1 MRWWL
6 FFTFLPFVS
15 VAGAW
20 HGRLACDGGGYW
32 RTRAV
37 VIVENPSDKPQIGA
51 PVTLRIGKSLPDLPF
66 ANKEAKAI
74 RVCDERGR
82 ELKFDLRTPQGEVR
96 RTGFLQAGDLLSF
109 LAEVPAKGVAR
120 YFVYADNPKAWVV
133 PDYLKTGLTN
143 GSFEAG
149 DKDPTDWERV
159 EEDAQHRLFW
169 VEGVA
174 RTGKRSVQTVVSEG
188 AQPTWVKFHQTHIP
202 LVPGMTYRFRGWVKA
217 EKVKGF
223 AGWFIH
229 VFGEKGEW
237 LINRVLNA
245 GGGTYDWNSVEF
257 TFTAPENARWATV
270 GTVLFGTGIAWFDD
284 ASLEP
289 ADKFKQALRARV
301 ATVETRLLT
310 LRVDASNWSE
320 AQGWDKRVPLV
331 VYNFENQTAVALV
344 FADLRKVMWRFSAL
358 EQGLGIKVVDPE
370 AKPNERIRPH
380 WWFGSGILF
389 FATIPPRSAKRFDL
403 YISETQPSEGE
414 ASYEELLSSPT
425 NLVPNPSFERGG
437 DLPAFWQSDQRKGV
451 KAGRVQ
457 EGKFGQWAAKL
468 EVEPE
473 LKGQWVGWRL
483 SIAAKPNQLY
493 FYCGF
498 VKAEGDQARV
508 RLHGH
513 WHNAKRQLC
522 EESPFFAT
530 VPEVTGG
537 QGWVQTAAL
546 VESPPD
552 AAFVEFH
559 LTTNTPGTFWHDGI
573 FFGEVYPAVVGEM
586 ERREPATAKGLS
598 VWLVNPLVKVFP
610 ETLPEETPKLV
621 SLLMARNEYEP
632 IQIALRSD
640 RKIQQVRVE
649 VTPPKN
655 QHGQTLPQPQI
666 YRVGFVPI
674 DHPSG
679 YYTSQLPPWYRHVPK
694 GFGGSDGWAGE
705 WADPLMPFKP
715 FDLQPNRTEAIW
727 LVLYVPLDA
736 QPGQYEGQV
745 RVIAENQTISL
756 PLRVEVVPLT
766 LPEETE
772 LKVIFDLRG
781 AIVGR
786 LLAEPERLKAWYRS
800 LASFRISPGFVLPE
814 PTFRYE
820 NGKVTMEASG
830 FDEMAKLLIDELKV
844 SVLYTPSFTYAFG
857 WAYPPKRFFNLEPFT
872 EEYNRAY
879 QELLRV
885 FYDHLRRRGWSDKF
899 VYYISDE
906 PHFWNENI
914 RKQMKQLCS
923 LAHQAVPGI
932 RIYSSTW
939 QFVPEWV
946 GDLDIWGIGP
956 HGSCSV
962 ADMERLKSAG
972 AELWFTTD
980 GHMCIDTPYLA
991 IERLLPYLCFAYG
1004 VSGYEFW
1011 GVSWWTYDPWEYGW
1025 HSYIRQS
1032 DEGERFYWIRYP
1044 NGDGYLVYPGDK
1056 FGLVEPLPSI
1066 RLMQVR
1072 EGIEDYL
1079 LLRAIERALKE
1090 GKWQG
1095 EKAEAA
1101 KRILERARSL
1111 VSIPN
1116 EGGLR
1121 STSLL
1126 PDPNKVTE
1134 IRDDALKLWR

>member
-1 MRWWL
+1 
-6 FFTFLPFVS
+6 
-15 VAGAW
+15 
-20 HGRLACDGGGYW
+20 
-32 RTRAV
+32 
-37 VIVENPSDKPQIGA
+37 VENPSDKPQIGA

-289 ADKFKQALRARV
+289 ADKFKQALRGKGRNSGDKV
-301 ATVETRLLT
+301 
-310 LRVDASNWSE
+310 VDAQS
-320 AQGWDKRVPLV
+320 GCIKLVRKRKAGIKGFRSSFTTLKTKLLSPL
-331 VYNFENQTAVALV
+331 FSP
-344 FADLRKVMWRFSAL
+344 DLRKVMWRFSAL
-358 EQGLGIKVVDPE
+358 EQGPGIKVVDPE

-414 ASYEELLSSPT
+414 ASYEELLSSPA

-437 DLPAFWQSDQRKGV
+437 DSPAFWQSDQRKGV

-483 SIAAKPNQLY
+483 STAVKPNQLY

-756 PLRVEVVPLT
+756 PLQVEVVPLT

-786 LLAEPERLKAWYRS
+786 LLAEPERLKGVVSFPRKFS
-800 LASFRISPGFVLPE
+800 HLAR
-814 PTFRYE
+814 
-820 NGKVTMEASG
+820 
-830 FDEMAKLLIDELKV
+830 
-844 SVLYTPSFTYAFG
+844 
-857 WAYPPKRFFNLEPFT
+857 
-872 EEYNRAY
+872 
-879 QELLRV
+879 
-885 FYDHLRRRGWSDKF
+885 
-899 VYYISDE
+899 
-906 PHFWNENI
+906 
-914 RKQMKQLCS
+914 
-923 LAHQAVPGI
+923 
-932 RIYSSTW
+932 
-939 QFVPEWV
+939 
-946 GDLDIWGIGP
+946 
-956 HGSCSV
+956 
-962 ADMERLKSAG
+962 
-972 AELWFTTD
+972 
-980 GHMCIDTPYLA
+980 
-991 IERLLPYLCFAYG
+991 LCFARTN
-1004 VSGYEFW
+1004 F
-1011 GVSWWTYDPWEYGW
+1011 
-1025 HSYIRQS
+1025 
-1032 DEGERFYWIRYP
+1032 
-1044 NGDGYLVYPGDK
+1044 
-1056 FGLVEPLPSI
+1056 PL
-1066 RLMQVR
+1066 RKR
-1072 EGIEDYL
+1072 EGHD
-1079 LLRAIERALKE
+1079 
-1090 GKWQG
+1090 
-1095 EKAEAA
+1095 
-1101 KRILERARSL
+1101 
-1111 VSIPN
+1111 
-1116 EGGLR
+1116 GGIGL
-1121 STSLL
+1121 
-1126 PDPNKVTE
+1126 
-1134 IRDDALKLWR
+1134 